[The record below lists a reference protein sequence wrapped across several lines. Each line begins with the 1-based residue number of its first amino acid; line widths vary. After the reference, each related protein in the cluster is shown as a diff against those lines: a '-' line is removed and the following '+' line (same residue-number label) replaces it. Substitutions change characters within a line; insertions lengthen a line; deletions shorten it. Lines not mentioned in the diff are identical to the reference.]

1 MNQCNYNYSN
11 EVLFQAYGLKNGDW
25 DFDGTAN
32 TSSDTAM
39 LNLMHQYL
47 PSVGY
52 EYMGVFLRDLLQLLA
67 DGTLP

>member
-1 MNQCNYNYSN
+1 M
-11 EVLFQAYGLKNGDW
+11 LFQAYGLKNGDW

-52 EYMGVFLRDLLQLLA
+52 EYMGVFLRDLLQI
-67 DGTLP
+67 GWSPQQWYNYYS